1 MDRAIR
7 AFLRFLEFRRGASQ
21 STLRSYASDLRQFHA
36 FVRDASHL
44 GPRVRPQDV
53 TVETIRA
60 YLGGLDKA
68 GEKKT
73 SLARKLST
81 LRSFFRF
88 LRQDEWVQENPAEEL
103 RRPKLPKHLPRT
115 LTKEEA
121 NALMQC
127 PNGGSL
133 SSLRDRAIL
142 ETFYSTGA
150 RVSELVGM
158 NREDVTWAEGLVR
171 LRGKGNKE
179 RIVPIGS
186 VAIEA
191 IKDYLASLARHPS
204 PGPIALQNAMGVAR
218 HLRYGPMPVFLN
230 ARGGPLT
237 ARSVAR
243 IVAAHSSHLPGG
255 RISPHVLRH
264 SFATHLL
271 DEGADLRAIQEMLG
285 HASLSTTQKYTHLA
299 ADQLMAVYDRAHPRA
314 GRMAVAKASPK
325 KAAR

>member
-7 AFLRFLEFRRGASQ
+7 AFLRFLEYRRGASKD
-21 STLRSYASDLRQFHA
+21 TIRSYASDLRQFHTFA
-36 FVRDASHL
+36 SDASRL
-44 GPRVRPQDV
+44 GPQVRPQDV
-53 TVETIRA
+53 TVEIIRA
-60 YLGGLDKA
+60 YLGRLDRA

-73 SLARKLST
+73 SLGRKLST

-88 LRQDEWVQENPAEEL
+88 LRHDEWMEGNPAEEL
-103 RRPKLPKHLPRT
+103 RTPKLPKHLPRT
-115 LTKEEA
+115 LTKDAA
-121 NALMQC
+121 NALMEFPDGQT
-127 PNGGSL
+127 P

-142 ETFYSTGA
+142 EAFYSTGA

-158 NREDVTWAEGLVR
+158 NRDDVNWTEGVVH
-171 LRGKGNKE
+171 LRGKGRKE

-191 IKDYLASLARHPS
+191 IKAYHAALLQQAGRGARH
-204 PGPIALQNAMGVAR
+204 AV
-218 HLRYGPMPVFLN
+218 PVFLN
-230 ARGGPLT
+230 NRGGRLT
-237 ARSVAR
+237 VRSVAR
-243 IVAAHSSHLPGG
+243 IVAAYSSRLPGG

-271 DEGADLRAIQEMLG
+271 DEGADLRSIQEMLG

-314 GRMAVAKASPK
+314 GRMAVARAVPK
-325 KAAR
+325 KATR